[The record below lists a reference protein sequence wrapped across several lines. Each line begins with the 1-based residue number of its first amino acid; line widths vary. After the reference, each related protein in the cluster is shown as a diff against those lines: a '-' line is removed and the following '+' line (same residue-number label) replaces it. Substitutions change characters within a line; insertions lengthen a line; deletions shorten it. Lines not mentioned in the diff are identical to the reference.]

1 MPDIARGLKDEIT
14 RLAKKEVRT
23 GVRPLTRQLRSLR
36 KAVRGQNRQVLDLA
50 RVVSKAAKDQEKIA
64 AELPQGEEGKATRIS
79 PASIKRHR
87 ERLRLSQR
95 EMGLLLG
102 VSVGSI
108 VGWES
113 GRSAPREKNRQAFAQ
128 LRGMGV
134 RDVRERLEK
143 TA

>member
-1 MPDIARGLKDEIT
+1 MPDMARVLRDEVT

-23 GVRPLTRQLRSLR
+23 GVRPLARQLRSLR

-50 RVVSKAAKDQEKIA
+50 QMISKAAKNQETIA
-64 AELPQGEEGKATRIS
+64 AELPQEDEGKATRVS
-79 PASIKRHR
+79 PASIKRLR
-87 ERLRLSQR
+87 GRLRLSQR

-113 GRSAPREKNRQAFAQ
+113 GRSAPREKNRQAFAEM
-128 LRGMGV
+128 RGMGV
-134 RDVRERLEK
+134 REVRERLGK
-143 TA
+143 MA